1 MEITY
6 YINQRTANVR
16 NLAVLAVNGLVS
28 LIILLIAPLG
38 LLAVIVNTA
47 LVMASTYGLLTGS
60 DRMIMYLQRDQQ
72 VELLPRNL
80 TGKGNGSDLDKR
92 S

>member
-1 MEITY
+1 MY
-6 YINQRTANVR
+6 YVTQRTANVR
-16 NLAVLAVNGLVS
+16 NLSVSAVNGLVS

-60 DRMIMYLQRDQQ
+60 DRLIVYLQRDQR
-72 VELLPRNL
+72 VEVLSRTKNISVESSR
-80 TGKGNGSDLDKR
+80 SDLDK

>member
-1 MEITY
+1 MY
-6 YINQRTANVR
+6 YLTQRTANVR
-16 NLAVLAVNGLVS
+16 NLSVSAVNGLVS

-47 LVMASTYGLLTGS
+47 LVVASTYGLLTAS
-60 DRMIMYLQRDQQ
+60 DRLIVYLQRDQR
-72 VELLPRNL
+72 VEVLSRTKNISVESSR
-80 TGKGNGSDLDKR
+80 SDLDK

>member
-16 NLAVLAVNGLVS
+16 NLSVSAVNGLVS

-47 LVMASTYGLLTGS
+47 LVMAF
-60 DRMIMYLQRDQQ
+60 
-72 VELLPRNL
+72 
-80 TGKGNGSDLDKR
+80 DLWFVDGKR
-92 S
+92 SHDYVFTARSAS